1 MEMGFSQDI
10 AQEAAVR
17 FPSNTEEAMEWALE
31 ESTRKAKE
39 SAQALGSLTRRL
51 AEPKRPPPL
60 MRAETAAEVSPQVE
74 AASAAAGRALESKLA
89 KLAVL
94 SELTGRRPASDG
106 YRGDTELVAQLLGL
120 GFSSDRARAAA
131 ERCSTAR
138 PTMPEVEE
146 KPKKEPRE
154 AQKKMDFWQ
163 QVVGS
168 DKKLRERLR
177 NAGDLG
183 KSLTGS
189 EKSHGMTEC
198 RLPLCHAFL
207 APSPQGLEGLRSRSF
222 SRGALRSEVPAARS
236 APSTG
241 VQWGVTGAAAAVLA
255 SLVRSRRTCLAATQM
270 KQSKVSRLKGG
281 AMLTVRKSKNNAHVA
296 LCDKKGEIV
305 WCTTEKRYGPLLP
318 NANRAIEAALFVADK
333 LGVESIVLQV
343 KGSPGALGGIIA
355 TIRSS
360 GINVSQAYVRN
371 TIQYGGCRP
380 RLMRRV

>member
-1 MEMGFSQDI
+1 MGCP
-10 AQEAAVR
+10 R
-17 FPSNTEEAMEWALE
+17 TP
-31 ESTRKAKE
+31 
-39 SAQALGSLTRRL
+39 
-51 AEPKRPPPL
+51 
-60 MRAETAAEVSPQVE
+60 RAEKRCGRFRVAGTSLAIVLTETSALFRLRAVAVSFGSGAVE
-74 AASAAAGRALESKLA
+74 DPKAR
-89 KLAVL
+89 
-94 SELTGRRPASDG
+94 
-106 YRGDTELVAQLLGL
+106 LG
-120 GFSSDRARAAA
+120 
-131 ERCSTAR
+131 

-163 QVVGS
+163 QS
-168 DKKLRERLR
+168 TCCPQERSCAMRWLFL
-177 NAGDLG
+177 AA
-183 KSLTGS
+183 
-189 EKSHGMTEC
+189 
-198 RLPLCHAFL
+198 LPLCHAFL

-222 SRGALRSEVPAARS
+222 SRGALSSEVPAARS
-236 APSTG
+236 SPSNK
-241 VQWGVTGAAAAVLA
+241 VQWGVTGAAAAILA
-255 SLVRSRRTCLAATQM
+255 SLVRSRRTCLAAMQM

-343 KGSPGALGGIIA
+343 KGAPGALGSIIA

-360 GINVSQAYVRN
+360 GINVTQAYVRN